1 MICEKKCVIIIRT
14 GGERDIRLLYIDRK
28 MANKDFV
35 SNWDAQKY
43 WPRHIKI
50 KSENMLIDIL
60 FTANI
65 KFFEEKL
72 KMIWLIRLKKLK
84 HRHADVY
91 FSYFPKSTKVFAQ
104 VYKVD

>member
-1 MICEKKCVIIIRT
+1 
-14 GGERDIRLLYIDRK
+14 
-28 MANKDFV
+28 
-35 SNWDAQKY
+35 
-43 WPRHIKI
+43 
-50 KSENMLIDIL
+50 MLIDIL

-91 FSYFPKSTKVFAQ
+91 FSYSPKSTKVFAQ
-104 VYKVD
+104 VYKVDQASGQSRTNP